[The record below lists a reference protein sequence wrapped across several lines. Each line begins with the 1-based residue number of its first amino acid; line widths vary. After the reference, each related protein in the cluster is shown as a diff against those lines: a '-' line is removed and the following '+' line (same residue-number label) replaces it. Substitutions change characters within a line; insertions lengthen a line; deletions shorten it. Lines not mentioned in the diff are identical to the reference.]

1 MHTCAEKERFSSES
15 RPYAAQKPACRAPSL
30 RSDAERMKKQDEP
43 GGRRT
48 ENSQNNRQKVAQHR
62 VEVLK
67 KAKEI
72 VMKKYHM
79 TESEAHRYIQKTAMD
94 SRKGS
99 VEVSEMIIVLY
110 GDAS

>member
-1 MHTCAEKERFSSES
+1 
-15 RPYAAQKPACRAPSL
+15 
-30 RSDAERMKKQDEP
+30 MKKQDEP

-48 ENSQNNRQKVAQHR
+48 QNSQNNRQKASQHR
-62 VEVLK
+62 TEVLE

-72 VMKKYHM
+72 VMKKYCM

-94 SRKGS
+94 SRKGI

>member
-1 MHTCAEKERFSSES
+1 MEGLE
-15 RPYAAQKPACRAPSL
+15 
-30 RSDAERMKKQDEP
+30 
-43 GGRRT
+43 
-48 ENSQNNRQKVAQHR
+48 
-62 VEVLK
+62 

-94 SRKGS
+94 SRKGI